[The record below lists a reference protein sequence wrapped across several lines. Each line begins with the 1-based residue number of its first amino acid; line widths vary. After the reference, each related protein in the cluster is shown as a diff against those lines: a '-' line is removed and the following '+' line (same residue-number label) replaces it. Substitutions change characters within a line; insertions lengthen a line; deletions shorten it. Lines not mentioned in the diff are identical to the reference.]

1 MSRRRPPAVA
11 PARDSTGATPVAGG
25 DPMAPNLAEVTM
37 SSTDASGERAEEG
50 RDSFATE
57 GPIVVHVWDVEPG
70 QERVAVG
77 HLDDMLREIESDPGL
92 VAGRVLASDDRLSLA
107 ALLEMRSVEDRK
119 RLEQLPHVRD
129 TLERLPGTVNIVVR
143 LYRQV
148 AAYPAE

>member
-1 MSRRRPPAVA
+1 
-11 PARDSTGATPVAGG
+11 
-25 DPMAPNLAEVTM
+25 M

-57 GPIVVHVWDVEPG
+57 SPVLVRVWDVEPG

-92 VAGRVLASDDRLSLA
+92 VAGRVLASDDRLSIA
-107 ALLEMRSVEDRK
+107 TVMEMRSVGDRK
-119 RLEQLPHVRD
+119 RIEHLPHVRD
-129 TLERLPGTVNIVVR
+129 TLDHLRGSVNIVVR

-148 AAYPAE
+148 AAYPPA